1 MPSIRDLSH
10 IVTTDE
16 VKYDTLSSKQCSIYI
31 DIGNPAKTSIIALIV
46 LRSPRLLPVI
56 AIIALRSLRL
66 SSKLPV
72 LSLVPFSY
80 ATVLLEPMVLILAP
94 PSRFLVPR
102 NHLSFML
109 PIRNYYSSN
118 LSVRRRELTRKLTEV
133 TIRPYSLYIKG
144 NK

>member
-10 IVTTDE
+10 IVIIDK
-16 VKYDTLSSKQCSIYI
+16 VKHDTPSSKQCSTYI
-31 DIGNPAKTSIIALIV
+31 DIGNSAKTSIIALIA

-56 AIIALRSLRL
+56 AIIALRSLRS

-72 LSLVPFSY
+72 LSLVPLSY
-80 ATVLLEPMVLILAP
+80 AIVLLEPIVLILAP

-102 NHLSFML
+102 NYLSFMP
-109 PIRNYYSSN
+109 PIRNYRLSN

-133 TIRPYSLYIKG
+133 TIRPYSLCVKG